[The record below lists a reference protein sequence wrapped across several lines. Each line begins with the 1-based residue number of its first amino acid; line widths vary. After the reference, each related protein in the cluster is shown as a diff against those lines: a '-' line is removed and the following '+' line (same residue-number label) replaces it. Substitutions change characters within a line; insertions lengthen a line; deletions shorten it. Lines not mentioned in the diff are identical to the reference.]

1 MKGRHTNALFIYKL
15 EEQRYMM
22 LISQDYHKNSTSKKL
37 KVKREK
43 EELTSIIHCHSQY
56 DIALLGWSKKNY
68 FHVTH

>member
-1 MKGRHTNALFIYKL
+1 
-15 EEQRYMM
+15 MM

-37 KVKREK
+37 KVKKEK